1 MSKIF
6 DDLNKW
12 FSGTNRKTTKSK
24 TPAGSGGGSQSRRS
38 ANKLITKAVKIQKTT
53 NAIKAVNNKVPQVIV
68 KISGSSKGVDKAQ
81 AHADYVGRNG
91 EVELEDQDGNK
102 YKGKEQ
108 QKDVLGSWKAQGM
121 HETHNTGTKREAF
134 NFVFSMPK
142 GTNPEAMKEA
152 VKNLVREEFDG
163 HKYVLA
169 QHLDTDSPHVHVIVN
184 ATNDRGERLN
194 PRKQDLHNYRVNFV
208 EKLREQ
214 GIAATA
220 TRRIHQFKY
229 REGYR
234 QSELH
239 SSKRAG
245 QGVPRKREPN
255 KKEMKSIE
263 QTHESISQQYRDYA
277 QSLTGD
283 HRELKREID
292 KLVKSKSKL
301 KDKEQGR

>member
-1 MSKIF
+1 
-6 DDLNKW
+6 
-12 FSGTNRKTTKSK
+12 
-24 TPAGSGGGSQSRRS
+24 
-38 ANKLITKAVKIQKTT
+38 
-53 NAIKAVNNKVPQVIV
+53 
-68 KISGSSKGVDKAQ
+68 
-81 AHADYVGRNG
+81 
-91 EVELEDQDGNK
+91 
-102 YKGKEQ
+102 
-108 QKDVLGSWKAQGM
+108 
-121 HETHNTGTKREAF
+121 
-134 NFVFSMPK
+134 
-142 GTNPEAMKEA
+142 MKEA

-194 PRKQDLHNYRVNFV
+194 PRKQDLHNYRVNFA

-229 REGYR
+229 KEGYK

-245 QGVPRKREPN
+245 QGTPRKREPN
-255 KKEMKSIE
+255 KKEMKNIE
-263 QTHESISQQYRDYA
+263 QTHESVSQKYRDYA

-292 KLVKSKSKL
+292 KLVKSKSK
-301 KDKEQGR
+301 DKGQGR